1 MTLPGLGQARPLPSP
16 GHEAPGLI
24 TRSSWI
30 GSHRA
35 NLATTQAGRRSDHGS
50 WPDHG
55 ETSYLGKGRLTGLKA
70 LITGG
75 DAGIGRAV
83 SIAFA
88 REGADVAFTYLS
100 DRQADAEEVIRLVE
114 SAGRRVV
121 PLPGDLVDRDVCER
135 VVHQAVERLGGLD
148 ILVNN
153 AGYHWPDTDGPSQR
167 AAPAD
172 AERVASTNVHAIIW
186 LTHAVLRYL
195 QPGSSIINT
204 SSTQARDLSTEAVDH
219 AVKAVNNLTVTLAAD
234 LGARGIRV
242 NAVAPGAICT
252 SAEPRPPGTKA
263 ELIDDDTPLGRLG
276 QPVECAPAYVF
287 LASPAEASYVSGT
300 VVGVTGG
307 KPVF

>member
-1 MTLPGLGQARPLPSP
+1 MPPPDP
-16 GHEAPGLI
+16 PP
-24 TRSSWI
+24 
-30 GSHRA
+30 A
-35 NLATTQAGRRSDHGS
+35 NAIPRAGRPGQRWSPPVS
-50 WPDHG
+50 RATWPDHG
-55 ETSYLGKGRLTGLKA
+55 ESSYLGKGRLTGLKA

-153 AGYHWPDTDGPSQR
+153 AGYHWPGTDGPPQQ

-186 LTHAVLRYL
+186 LTRAALKHL
-195 QPGSSIINT
+195 QPGASIINT
-204 SSTQARDLSTEAVDH
+204 SSTQAHDLTTEAVDH

-234 LGARGIRV
+234 LGSRGIRV

-252 SAEPRPPGTKA
+252 SAEPRDPGLGA
-263 ELIDDDTPLGRLG
+263 ELNDGDTPLGRLG

-287 LASPAEASYVSGT
+287 LASPTEASYVSGT